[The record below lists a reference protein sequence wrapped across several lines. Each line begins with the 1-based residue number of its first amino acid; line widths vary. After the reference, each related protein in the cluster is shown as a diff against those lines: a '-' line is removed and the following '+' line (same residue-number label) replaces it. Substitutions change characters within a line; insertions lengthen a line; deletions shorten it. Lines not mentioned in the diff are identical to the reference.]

1 MNIVVSKILY
11 RFLQA
16 TKTNIHKKDKELTLH
31 VSRHIFTNLSLP
43 FSYYPLIAFIIN
55 LYSVV

>member
-1 MNIVVSKILY
+1 MNIVVSKIVSL
-11 RFLQA
+11 FA
-16 TKTNIHKKDKELTLH
+16 GHKTNKHKKDKELTLH

-43 FSYYPLIAFIIN
+43 FSNYPLIAFIIN